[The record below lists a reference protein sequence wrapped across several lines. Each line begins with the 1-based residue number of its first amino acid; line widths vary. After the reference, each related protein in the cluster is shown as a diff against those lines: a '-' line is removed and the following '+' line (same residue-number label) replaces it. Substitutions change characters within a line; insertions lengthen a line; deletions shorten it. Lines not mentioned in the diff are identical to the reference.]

1 MTKEQKEQGSE
12 VYIDSNVFLYATL
25 SEKDI
30 GNKAREIIS
39 KIKDGYYQAY
49 TSVLT
54 IDELTWNAKREIGR
68 EKSADIA
75 KDFLSLINL
84 EFLDVNKEIIL
95 TSLDIYK
102 NEKLDPRDA
111 IHLAS
116 MRIKN
121 IKTIISSDPDFDK
134 IKGIK
139 RLDFSKW

>member
-1 MTKEQKEQGSE
+1 MTKEQKEQDFK
-12 VYIDSNVFLYATL
+12 VYIDSNVIIYATL
-25 SEKDI
+25 NKDKI
-30 GNKAREIIS
+30 GDKAREIIS
-39 KIKDGYYQAY
+39 KIKNGYYKAY

-54 IDELTWNAKREIGR
+54 IDELLWNAKKEIGR

-84 EFLDVNKEIIL
+84 ECLDANKEIIL
-95 TSLDIYK
+95 SSIEIYK

-116 MRIKN
+116 MRVKN
-121 IKTIISSDPDFDK
+121 IKTIISSDSDFDK

-139 RLDFSKW
+139 RIDFSK

>member
-1 MTKEQKEQGSE
+1 MTKEQKEQGFKA
-12 VYIDSNVFLYATL
+12 YIDSNVFLYAIL
-25 SEKDI
+25 SEDKI
-30 GNKAREIIS
+30 GDKAREIIS
-39 KIKDGYYQAY
+39 KIKNGDYKAY

-54 IDELTWNAKREIGR
+54 IDELLWNAKKEISR

-84 EFLDVNKEIIL
+84 ECLDANKEIIL
-95 TSLDIYK
+95 TSIEIYK

-116 MRIKN
+116 MRAKN
-121 IKTIISSDPDFDK
+121 IKKIISSDSDFDK

-139 RLDFSKW
+139 RIDFSK